1 MSNWNQVLKEKKLR
15 ATSQRIVILEA
26 LESLEH
32 HDHHHHVTAR
42 DVYEAVQSTLPGL
55 NVTTVYR
62 TLEGLNQVGVVDL
75 MVMSKDQVRFA
86 LRRSETRHGHLVC
99 RDCGGVETI
108 DLSFFQGLSAEVHRH
123 YGFRLEE
130 DHLTL
135 AGHCRACL
143 GYSPEGSGKE
153 PAPGTGN
160 ASGSS
165 RSEHRRHG

>member
-1 MSNWNQVLKEKKLR
+1 MSKWNQVLKEKKLR
-15 ATSQRIVILEA
+15 ATSQRLVILEA
-26 LESLEH
+26 LESLEQR
-32 HDHHHHVTAR
+32 DHHHHVTAR

-86 LRRSETRHGHLVC
+86 LRRSDTRHGHLVC
-99 RDCGGVETI
+99 RHCGEVETI
-108 DLSFFQGLSAEVHRH
+108 DLSLFQGLSAEILSR

-135 AGHCRACL
+135 AGHCRDCL
-143 GYSPEGSGKE
+143 EHSPEGSGKE
-153 PAPGTGN
+153 PASGAGN
-160 ASGSS
+160 ASGS